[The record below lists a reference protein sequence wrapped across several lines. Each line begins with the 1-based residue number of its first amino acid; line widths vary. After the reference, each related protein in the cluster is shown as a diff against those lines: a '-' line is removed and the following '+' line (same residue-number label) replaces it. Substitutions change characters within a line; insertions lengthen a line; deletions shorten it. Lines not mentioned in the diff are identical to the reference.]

1 MRDVEAPWY
10 ISGQMLV
17 GVGVGSFVLG
27 FLFPPLFL
35 GLLVEI
41 VLLLIRLVFEIRHPL
56 PKEVREEARQQLKE
70 IVADIGVVKCPYCRS
85 KEVQFMQQQRKGF
98 SFSKAVGGTLL
109 AGGVG
114 SLAGFAGK
122 KGRLQWHC
130 KNCGR
135 TFTTNK

>member
-1 MRDVEAPWY
+1 MRDVEVPWY
-10 ISGQMLV
+10 ISDKTLAWV
-17 GVGVGSFVLG
+17 LIGSIILG

-56 PKEVREEARQQLKE
+56 PKEAREKARQQLKE
-70 IVADIGVVKCPYCRS
+70 IVADIGVVKCPYCQS

-98 SFSKAVGGTLL
+98 SLGKAVGGTLL